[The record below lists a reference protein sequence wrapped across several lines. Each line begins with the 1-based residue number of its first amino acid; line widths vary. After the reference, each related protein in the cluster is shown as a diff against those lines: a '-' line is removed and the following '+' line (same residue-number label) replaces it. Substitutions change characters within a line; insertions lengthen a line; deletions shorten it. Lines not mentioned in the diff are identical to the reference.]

1 MDDDTLAATL
11 YREVAS
17 SLRAHRRSRARHT
30 HARDSPEHVPETPGP
45 GGPSIHPQIT
55 LLTRAFLKYLKEPRY
70 QAPLSLEE
78 LAGLFANLYTDLNT
92 LAVNLYTQLNSTK
105 KHLIAASP
113 TFALQPA
120 RFDYLLAI
128 ADFLAL
134 TVKLTK
140 RTDEHAL
147 WQLRVFN
154 YYKFLMVW
162 ELVEV
167 MLEEMFGTTKHADGV
182 DSPDSAPSSVKD
194 TAEDT
199 ASSHTATIP
208 NNTPADAV
216 PKALSAH
223 APAASVSP
231 LVDTA
236 DPSPSGVGGLEL
248 YHKIFS
254 FDQKD
259 IIYQEFLD
267 DKLASLRALNLPLTC
282 FVETPALAAA
292 FSPPPA
298 LDALFARLNRSSTPL
313 AKLHAIVAIQ
323 KHLIRHV
330 ADAAFD
336 ADTSAV
342 NNDVLLPLL
351 IFYIITHLPAG
362 ADLYLNLRFVRN
374 FLNLVPDKFDLATFP
389 ANTSVHAYV
398 PTDKLGR
405 RGRGKR
411 GSLYKFLHL
420 EAAPETPELAK
431 AAPVAALDAAA
442 PDIFSSDAA
451 LVAHLQ
457 TQFLNRGELM
467 FYLTNFEAVLF
478 FLLNVTLD
486 ELKVEH
492 ASSNELLTAPLSKL
506 VDAELLN
513 LFKFP
518 AGDAT
523 PLAPAALTAVHVDI
537 VEPEAP
543 SEDAAAAAP
552 AFDST
557 AATTRSRLSSL
568 FNTISTKISDARLRS
583 NSSILNSF
591 KPKETFPSIAS
602 PLAHGASST
611 ASSDGDGESLQTSPV
626 TSIEHHDP
634 SLSMVKSL
642 LGRFGLVLIPLF
654 GVASTGNTSCST
666 VVPNGAEVVQS
677 ADPVAAAPAS
687 KPGAPAA
694 DAPATEPTAAASST
708 AAEASAAPVPP
719 ASAAPAAKIFASP
732 INLRT
737 RASSFTESHQKR
749 NSITSKFT
757 LGMNELMTKLN
768 NANTNTSSLS
778 LHSMEDTLYNAD
790 LPRRPEYNRS
800 RTTSLQIMDKWISNL
815 TSMAGTQA
823 APGNSTAVSLGP
835 TIELAEPSQEIEELT
850 RFEGV
855 SLDSL
860 TIGDL
865 RTLKRNYDR
874 LCAMVATTP
883 EQVSNAEETSI

>member
-1 MDDDTLAATL
+1 MDDDTLAAAL

-17 SLRAHRRSRARHT
+17 SLRAHQRPRARH
-30 HARDSPEHVPETPGP
+30 APGEEAPESL

-55 LLTRAFLKYLKEPRY
+55 LLTRAFLRYLKEPRY

-78 LAGLFANLYTDLNT
+78 LAGLFASLYVDLNT

-113 TFALQPA
+113 TFALQPV

-140 RTDEHAL
+140 RTDEDAL

-167 MLEEMFGTTKHADGV
+167 MLEEMFGTTKLADGPESA
-182 DSPDSAPSSVKD
+182 DSAPDSARGTTSD
-194 TAEDT
+194 
-199 ASSHTATIP
+199 
-208 NNTPADAV
+208 TPADAV
-216 PKALSAH
+216 PKPLSAH
-223 APAASVSP
+223 TPAATVSP
-231 LVDTA
+231 LVDTTDSA
-236 DPSPSGVGGLEL
+236 PSALGGLEL

-267 DKLASLRALNLPLTC
+267 DKLASLRALSLPLTC

-298 LDALFARLNRSSTPL
+298 LDALFARLDRSSTPL

-389 ANTSVHAYV
+389 ANSSVHGYV

-420 EAAPETPELAK
+420 EAASETPETADAAL
-431 AAPVAALDAAA
+431 AAPLDG

-451 LVAHLQ
+451 LVAYLQ
-457 TQFLNRGELM
+457 MHFLNRGELM

-492 ASSNELLTAPLSKL
+492 ASPSELLTAPLSKL

-518 AGDAT
+518 AGEAA
-523 PLAPAALTAVHVDI
+523 PPAPAPAELAVRVD
-537 VEPEAP
+537 VVAPEAS
-543 SEDAAAAAP
+543 SEDAAAAAD
-552 AFDST
+552 AT
-557 AATTRSRLSSL
+557 ANTTRSRLSSL

-611 ASSDGDGESLQTSPV
+611 TSSDGDGDGESLQTSPV

-634 SLSMVKSL
+634 SVSMVKSL

-654 GVASTGNTSCST
+654 SVASTTNTSCST
-666 VVPNGAEVVQS
+666 VVPTSTGAVQR
-677 ADPVAAAPAS
+677 ADPVAAAADAAPAS
-687 KPGAPAA
+687 TVP
-694 DAPATEPTAAASST
+694 E
-708 AAEASAAPVPP
+708 APVASVPP
-719 ASAAPAAKIFASP
+719 PSAAPAAKIFASP

-815 TSMAGTQA
+815 SSMAGTLT

-865 RTLKRNYDR
+865 RMLKRNYDR
-874 LCAMVATTP
+874 LCAMVAPTTA
-883 EQVSNAEETSI
+883 QASNAEETSI